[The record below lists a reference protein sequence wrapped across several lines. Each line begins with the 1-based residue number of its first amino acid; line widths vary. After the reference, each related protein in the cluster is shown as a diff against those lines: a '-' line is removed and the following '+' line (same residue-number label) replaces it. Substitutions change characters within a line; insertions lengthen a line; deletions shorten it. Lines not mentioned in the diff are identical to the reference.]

1 MEKYF
6 ADILDYCKDNI
17 ERFETRLNK
26 AFCKHIEKGIPFYLA
41 NESFS
46 LAVQDSL
53 DEWGEFEDVETDSID
68 VEEFLYWALDN
79 LDN

>member
-1 MEKYF
+1 MEQHF

-17 ERFETRLNK
+17 RGFETRLNK
-26 AFCKHIEKGIPFYLA
+26 AFCRHIERGIPLYLA
-41 NESFS
+41 NESFT

-53 DEWGEFEDVETDSID
+53 DEWGEFEEVDADSID

>member
-1 MEKYF
+1 MEQHF
-6 ADILDYCKDNI
+6 SDILDYCKDNI
-17 ERFETRLNK
+17 ERFENRLNR

-41 NESFS
+41 NESFT
-46 LAVQDSL
+46 LAIQDSI
-53 DEWGEFEDVETDSID
+53 DEWCDLEEVDVDLID